1 MTGPTAEPAAVRRRS
16 FLLGLPLAAW
26 PAACT
31 AGEPAGELV
40 IAAGERGGFYFEV
53 ATLLAARLGE
63 LRARPLETE
72 GSRQNLELLG
82 AGGAQVAL
90 ALADSA
96 HAADPAL
103 ELRALGRVYENYLQL
118 VVRADDPA
126 RRAADLAG
134 RTVSLGARGSGAAL
148 SGERMLAAL
157 GLRDVRVEHHRLE
170 DAAAALAEGRVDA
183 LLWSGGVPTPKL
195 DELPGIRLLPLGEL
209 VPALRRAH
217 GSVYEQVP
225 VPVGV
230 YGADREVP
238 TIGVANLLVCRAALP
253 EGVAGAIT
261 RTLVARAAELVPDQ
275 ALGTQYLDVRSLI
288 GTARLPLHPGAAAAY
303 RDLHG

>member
-1 MTGPTAEPAAVRRRS
+1 MSPRPVTRRS
-16 FLLGLPLAAW
+16 FLLGLLATG
-26 PAACT
+26 AAVSGCT
-31 AGEPAGELV
+31 GGEPSDELV
-40 IAAGERGGFYFEV
+40 IAAGEHGGFYFDF
-53 ATLLAARLGE
+53 ATLLAARLGG
-63 LRARPLETE
+63 LRAHPLETE

-82 AGGAQVAL
+82 TGGARVAL

-96 HAADPAL
+96 RAADPAL

-170 DAAAALAEGRVDA
+170 DAAPALAAGRVDA
-183 LLWSGGVPTPKL
+183 LLWSGGVPTPRL
-195 DELPGIRLLPLGEL
+195 AELGGIRLLPLAEL

-225 VPVGV
+225 VPVDV
-230 YGADREVP
+230 YGANREVP
-238 TIGVANLLVCRAALP
+238 TIGVANLLVCRAGLP
-253 EGVAGAIT
+253 DAVAGGIT
-261 RTLVARAAELVPDQ
+261 RTLVSRAAELVPAQ

-288 GTARLPLHPGAAAAY
+288 GTAGLPLHPGAAAAY